1 MLIDVV
7 LRALRVSC
15 KCFKHWPA
23 AFDSRCRKCEYVNVQ
38 FMKPHHSQTVSF
50 RLVHSYQRVS
60 HSMDSREVWF
70 EVLYENLVW
79 KSFMK
84 IVKFDL
90 RSCMKIW
97 YENREVWFQ
106 VMYENLAWKSWSLI
120 GGLVWKSC
128 VKIFYENREVWFE
141 VLYENLVWKSCMK
154 IVKFDL
160 RSCMKIRYENREVLF
175 QVMYENRVWKSCMK
189 IVVWLEV
196 LYENLVWKSFTNANL
211 VKIGLTHRAL
221 RWRRMYV
228 FFSPLP

>member
-106 VMYENLAWKSWSLI
+106 VMYEN
-120 GGLVWKSC
+120 
-128 VKIFYENREVWFE
+128 R
-141 VLYENLVWKSCMK
+141 VWKSCMK
-154 IVKFDL
+154 IVKFDW
-160 RSCMKIRYENREVLF
+160 RSCMKIL
-175 QVMYENRVWKSCMK
+175 C
-189 IVVWLEV
+189 
-196 LYENLVWKSFTNANL
+196 ENLSQTQIWLKSGWHIGHFDGDVCTFSFRRCHRTSRTRSWKQGVAQQ
-211 VKIGLTHRAL
+211 
-221 RWRRMYV
+221 
-228 FFSPLP
+228 